1 MFSFTR
7 SRSRAKT
14 GRLRNP
20 ELRIRNTNYTNL
32 IFPSFHCCVYT
43 TVYEIGILITAK
55 IYFKKKYHLP
65 FCRPKKKDLLF
76 AFERGVYQ
84 SLGKGNFYSALI
96 SFKKLLYIRS
106 KRMRVIHKL

>member
-43 TVYEIGILITAK
+43 TVYEIGILITAN
-55 IYFKKKYHLP
+55 IYFLKKISPSVLQAK
-65 FCRPKKKDLLF
+65 
-76 AFERGVYQ
+76 E
-84 SLGKGNFYSALI
+84 KGLAVCI
-96 SFKKLLYIRS
+96 
-106 KRMRVIHKL
+106 